1 MWSLAVY
8 RGRLFMGYNNGELRA
23 WNGAGDPRGVLVFK
37 APDSILRLPTV
48 FIWWRCCGVWG
59 SFMGYR

>member
-8 RGRLFMGYNNGELRA
+8 RGTLFMGYNNGELRA

-48 FIWWRCCGVWG
+48 FIRWRCCGVWG